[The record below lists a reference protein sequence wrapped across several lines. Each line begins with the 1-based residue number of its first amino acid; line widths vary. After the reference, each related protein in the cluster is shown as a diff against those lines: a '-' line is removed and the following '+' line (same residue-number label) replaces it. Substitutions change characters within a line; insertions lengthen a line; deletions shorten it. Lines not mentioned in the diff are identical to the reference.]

1 MLIFSERNTK
11 ERHRAIK
18 LVIPEGWVGGK
29 GRVMQRRA
37 TTHLV
42 YLLYSFVFW
51 GYINEPHIKNNIK
64 IVTGEKSGIIFSLTS
79 LSLHRIKV
87 RWFDMCQMALFIFW
101 SKCILE
107 LMPCSGLR
115 VPYSSFIST
124 TVIKSKA
131 MWRRRRF
138 ISACSFNFQP
148 ITVGSQG
155 RDSTQ
160 SQEQGETQACSLAF
174 TQLDFSILRQFR
186 TSCLGNDGA
195 RSGLDLPTSICLIN
209 TIFHRHA
216 QRPTQ
221 CRQFLNENS
230 LPGDSSMCQTN
241 KANDHT
247 PFSSVWQQFHGKV
260 ELSI

>member
-1 MLIFSERNTK
+1 MKRNFVRRLQNTFEQILLYGKAKPRRGRHRTLPLRVGEENKENVAIHMLISSERHTK

-42 YLLYSFVFW
+42 HLLYSFVFW

-64 IVTGEKSGIIFSLTS
+64 IVTGKKSGIIFSLTS
-79 LSLHRIKV
+79 LSSHRIKV
-87 RWFDMCQMALFIFW
+87 RWFNMCQMVLFIFW

-124 TVIKSKA
+124 AVIKSSWLKA
-131 MWRRRRF
+131 MWRRRGF
-138 ISACSFNFQP
+138 ISACSFHFQP

-160 SQEQGETQACSLAF
+160 SQQQGETQACSPACCY
-174 TQLDFSILRQFR
+174 S
-186 TSCLGNDGA
+186 A
-195 RSGLDLPTSICLIN
+195 R
-209 TIFHRHA
+209 
-216 QRPTQ
+216 
-221 CRQFLNENS
+221 FLQ
-230 LPGDSSMCQTN
+230 P
-241 KANDHT
+241 
-247 PFSSVWQQFHGKV
+247 
-260 ELSI
+260 